1 MGTLIPN
8 RNACL
13 PRMGPG
19 GRRFA
24 LRIEDKLDEDYLCWY
39 DVPVGP
45 RQLHPD
51 FVVLHPDRGF
61 LVLEIKDWKLDTIA
75 DINRDSATLRTDR
88 GQSVVVSPMRQ
99 AREYVLALVK
109 LLQLDPALRHPEGHR
124 RAGQLLMP
132 WGWGVVLTNITRRQ
146 FETAELGH
154 FLPSG
159 QVLCKDEMTEAADP
173 EQFQKALWD
182 MFLFPFPCKLS
193 LPQIDRMRWNLFPE
207 LRIPTQASIFDAPAN
222 TQAQIDEIPDLI
234 KVMDLQQEQLARSL
248 GDGHRI
254 IHGVAGSGKT
264 MILGYRCVE
273 LARRHAKPV
282 LVLCYNK
289 TLASRLEQ
297 LVAAH
302 DVADKVTV
310 AHFHGWCSRQLSA
323 YALPRP
329 AKDAGRDGYFE
340 DLVNAVIDGVER
352 GAIPRAQYAAVLIDE
367 GHDFRPGWF
376 RLVTQMVDPETNSL
390 LLLYDDAQTIYE
402 SGERRKFTFAS
413 VGIQAQGRTTI
424 LRLNY
429 RNTLEVLATAKAFAQ
444 EVLKEQSSDEDHI
457 PIIAP
462 ESAGRRGPLP
472 ELLHC
477 RSIWDE
483 ASAIVERVGLALS
496 AGAKPD
502 DFGVLC
508 RSRQVARLIAGK
520 VTKAGIPCTLA
531 DGDTKRHLFSGASTV
546 KVMTMHSSKGL
557 EFDTVFIP
565 GICEIAANGTQ
576 DPAAIRQEARLLYV
590 AMTRALGRLV
600 MLRHGTGTM
609 VDRMH
614 DALADVQRRLETA

>member
-1 MGTLIPN
+1 MGTLIPH

-13 PRMGPG
+13 PRMWPG
-19 GRRFA
+19 ERRFA

-61 LVLEIKDWKLDTIA
+61 LVLEIKDWKPETIA
-75 DINRDSATLRTDR
+75 DINRDSVTLRTDR
-88 GQSVVVSPMRQ
+88 GQSVVINPMRQ
-99 AREYVLALVK
+99 ARDYALALVK
-109 LLQLDPALRHPEGHR
+109 LLQRDPALRHPEGHR
-124 RAGQLLMP
+124 RAGQLVMP
-132 WGWGVVLTNITRRQ
+132 WGWGVVLTNITRHQ
-146 FETAELGH
+146 FETARLDH
-154 FLPSG
+154 FLPAG

-182 MFLFPFPCKLS
+182 MFLFPFPCRLS

-207 LRIPTQASIFDAPAN
+207 LRIPTQASIFDAPTD
-222 TQAQIDEIPDLI
+222 TQPEIDEIPNLI

-273 LARRHAKPV
+273 LARRYAKPV

-310 AHFHGWCSRQLSA
+310 AHFHGWCSRQLGA
-323 YALPRP
+323 YAVARP
-329 AKDAGRDGYFE
+329 AADADRDRYFE
-340 DLVNAVIDGVER
+340 ALVNAVIDGVEH

-367 GHDFRPGWF
+367 GHDFRPEWF

-429 RNTLEVLATAKAFAQ
+429 RNTLEILATAKSFAQ

-457 PIIAP
+457 PIVAP

-483 ASAIVERVGLALS
+483 ASAIVERVNLALS
-496 AGAKPD
+496 AGARPD

-508 RSRQVARLIAGK
+508 RSRRVARLVAGK
-520 VTKAGIPCTLA
+520 IEKAGIPCTLA
-531 DGDTKRHLFSGASTV
+531 ESDTKRHLFGGASTV

-565 GICEIAANGTQ
+565 GICEIAANGSP
-576 DPAAIRQEARLLYV
+576 DPAAMRQEARLLYV
-590 AMTRALGRLV
+590 AMTRALGRLI
-600 MLRHGTGTM
+600 MLRHGPGTM
-609 VDRMH
+609 VDRVR
-614 DALADVQRRLETA
+614 DALADVQRRLEAA